1 MCNSGFPLVV
11 DIKRDSLEDGPGI
24 RTVVFFKGCPLRCT
38 FCHSPETQDPKIDI
52 AFSERKCLG
61 CTRCADSCP
70 QGAIDLSTTQRINRV
85 KCTRC
90 SQCVGICPGK
100 ALRRIGRFYPVDS
113 LVEILMRDL
122 PFYRHS
128 GGGVTLSGG
137 ECTLYPK
144 YLESL
149 LKSLKAR
156 HVHIVL
162 ETCGYFNFDVFSR
175 RILPYIDL
183 IYYDVKIADPG
194 THSKHTGKTNEKILD
209 NLHRLLLEKPA
220 VVCPRIPLIPD
231 ITATVENLSAI
242 VGLLVEAGAENVSL
256 LPYNPMGIEMAVNL
270 GRPKPHLPEKF
281 MSPDEEKEIHD
292 TFQMAL
298 KANNERQDSRF
309 TSVSLTDKRRSREWK
324 QKTSRSI

>member
-1 MCNSGFPLVV
+1 MSDCSFPLVV

-24 RTVVFFKGCPLRCT
+24 RSVVFFKGCPLRCT

-52 AFSERKCLG
+52 VFSEGKCLRCG
-61 CTRCADSCP
+61 RCADICP
-70 QGAIDLSTTQRINRV
+70 QGAIDLSNVQRINRSR
-85 KCTRC
+85 CTRC
-90 SQCVGICPGK
+90 SKCVSSCPGK
-100 ALRRIGRFYPVDS
+100 ALRKIGQFYPVDS
-113 LVEILMRDL
+113 LVEILVRDL

-144 YLESL
+144 YIESL
-149 LKSLKAR
+149 LRSLKAR
-156 HVHIVL
+156 QIHIVL
-162 ETCGYFNFDVFSR
+162 ETCGYFNFDSFSR

-194 THSKHTGKTNEKILD
+194 SHKKHTGKTNEKILD
-209 NLHRLLLEKPA
+209 NLRRLLSESPTL
-220 VVCPRIPLIPD
+220 VCPRIPLIPD
-231 ITATVENLSAI
+231 ITATADNLSAI
-242 VGLLVEAGAENVSL
+242 VNFLVGAGAENVSL

-270 GRPKPHLPEKF
+270 GRPRPHLPERF

-298 KANNERQDSRF
+298 KACPYTDGNL
-309 TSVSLTDKRRSREWK
+309 SV
-324 QKTSRSI
+324 